1 MRQAPVQHR
10 LGHVRNGL
18 EQRHGHLGAHHGRRL
33 QEPLVLRWQS
43 VDASRQDG
51 LYRGRYL
58 NSQQRLRQAVHAW
71 VAHQHL
77 GLHEGADA
85 LLQEE
90 GVALGAR
97 NQERLEGHE
106 TRIIPQQRLQEF
118 VGVRRGER
126 IKAELRIVGLTA
138 PAVLVLRP
146 VIDQQLE
153 LGRGQ
158 ALDEAVEQGL
168 GLGIDPVQILE
179 HQQQRLHLTFAQQ
192 HALERLE
199 RALAALRR
207 IEAAKRT
214 VLRQDLQEGEQRRN
228 RVLEGLIQGQHL
240 AGHFGPDSAH
250 FILVLHMAV
259 APQEIEHREIGG
271 RLAI

>member
-90 GVALGAR
+90 RIAFCAR
-97 NQERLEGHE
+97 NQERLEGHQAG
-106 TRIIPQQRLQEF
+106 IITEEGLQEL
-118 VGVRRGER
+118 VSAGRGQRVEPQLCVESL
-126 IKAELRIVGLTA
+126 AA
-138 PAVLVLRP
+138 PAVLVLGP
-146 VIDQQLE
+146 VVDQQQE
-153 LGRGQ
+153 WGRGE
-158 ALDEAVEQGL
+158 ALD
-168 GLGIDPVQILE
+168 
-179 HQQQRLHLTFAQQ
+179 
-192 HALERLE
+192 
-199 RALAALRR
+199 
-207 IEAAKRT
+207 
-214 VLRQDLQEGEQRRN
+214 
-228 RVLEGLIQGQHL
+228 
-240 AGHFGPDSAH
+240 
-250 FILVLHMAV
+250 
-259 APQEIEHREIGG
+259 
-271 RLAI
+271 